1 MDKFLTIVILLILV
15 WGSYPISSFYQNK
28 KEVEDCAIISTFNFD
43 FEIALYISVYST
55 FLFSISFVFSILKKT
70 NDFFTAMFISIFFVL
85 NIGTGFLLF
94 VSLTMPD
101 SSFRKCSNN
110 IISIICFTSL
120 FTEIIIFSLLILSLT
135 FSIGLLDLIFKL
147 FKEYIILPLIHRNI
161 QKISLF
167 FLIAWNGLLIWSLI
181 YVYENVIVALG
192 ILQIFFVF
200 SSLILLKLKRIDYF
214 KFNINVVIILGIT
227 IYFLQV
233 FNSKYGL
240 TTFGIISFLSI
251 GFYPMYF
258 IMKRSKKIYKKYMT
272 NRLLLHNMMPKEPPA
287 IYASGEIYNY
297 FIKINMVLETTEC
310 IPINNGSI
318 TYTDCMEFS
327 LLRFLQLLLYDP
339 RQIGKDGFS
348 FYPNMEG
355 LIKTHIKKYGKIY

>member
-1 MDKFLTIVILLILV
+1 MLLGKYYKKIDKKMNCIFFKKMGKFLTIVILLILV

-28 KEVEDCAIISTFNFD
+28 KEVEDCSIISTFNFD
-43 FEIALYISVYST
+43 FEITLYISVYST

-181 YVYENVIVALG
+181 YVYENVIFALG

-200 SSLILLKLKRIDYF
+200 SSLILLKLKKIDYF

-233 FNSKYGL
+233 FKSKYGL
-240 TTFGIISFLSI
+240 TTFGIISFTSI
-251 GFYPMYF
+251 GFYPIYF
-258 IMKRSKKIYKKYMT
+258 IMKKSKKIYKKYIT
-272 NRLLLHNMMPKEPPA
+272 NRSLWHNMMPKEPPA
-287 IYASGEIYNY
+287 IYASGEIYNL
-297 FIKINMVLETTEC
+297 KKK
-310 IPINNGSI
+310 
-318 TYTDCMEFS
+318 
-327 LLRFLQLLLYDP
+327 LLY
-339 RQIGKDGFS
+339 
-348 FYPNMEG
+348 
-355 LIKTHIKKYGKIY
+355 